1 MWSLITSLLAKWALL
16 KLVLKT
22 LGSLGLLLPI
32 AFVLKAVGL
41 PILIVLAILALPI
54 FIVLAIIGLP
64 IMLIVIFGVLL
75 LVGFFAMLSI
85 GLAVLKIAIPILL
98 VYWLLRWWF
107 RNGDSGSSV
116 DPAVD

>member
-16 KLVLKT
+16 KLVIKT

-32 AFVLKAVGL
+32 AFVLKAIGM
-41 PILIVLAILALPI
+41 PILIVLAILAAPI

-64 IMLIVIFGVLL
+64 FMVIIVVGIML
-75 LVGFFAMLSI
+75 LVGFFALLSI
-85 GLAVLKIAIPILL
+85 GLLALKIAIPILL

-107 RNGDSGSSV
+107 RNGKKASTDPSV
-116 DPAVD
+116 D

>member
-16 KLVLKT
+16 KLVIKT

-32 AFVLKAVGL
+32 AFVLKAIGM
-41 PILIVLAILALPI
+41 PILIVLAILAAPI

-64 IMLIVIFGVLL
+64 FMFVIIVGIML
-75 LVGFFAMLSI
+75 LVGFFALLSI
-85 GLAVLKIAIPILL
+85 GLLALKIAIPILL

-107 RNGDSGSSV
+107 RNGKKASTDPSV
-116 DPAVD
+116 D

>member
-32 AFVLKAVGL
+32 AFVLKAIGM
-41 PILIVLAILALPI
+41 PILIVLAILAAPI

-64 IMLIVIFGVLL
+64 FMFVIVVGIML
-75 LVGFFAMLSI
+75 LVGFFALLLI
-85 GLAVLKIAIPILL
+85 GLLALKIAIPILL

-107 RNGDSGSSV
+107 GNGKKTST
-116 DPAVD
+116 DPSID